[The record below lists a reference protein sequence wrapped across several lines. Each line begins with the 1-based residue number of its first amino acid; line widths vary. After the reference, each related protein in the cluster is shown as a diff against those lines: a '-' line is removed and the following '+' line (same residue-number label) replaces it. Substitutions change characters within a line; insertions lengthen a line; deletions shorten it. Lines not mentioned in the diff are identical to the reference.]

1 MKNRYTNET
10 VLLDYNHASI
20 QTLIDEN
27 GWRSLPVQDAV
38 RAIYY
43 FLRDEIK
50 FGYNRDDTVSAS
62 EVLAN
67 GYGQCNT
74 KSTLFMALL
83 RALEIPCRFH
93 GFTIYN
99 ALQSGAIPAY
109 LMPMAPKRI
118 LHSWVEVL
126 LASEWINVEGYI
138 IDRAFLAQVQNAF
151 PNRTRF
157 SGYGISVPCL
167 QQPNNEFEGND
178 TYIQADGIA
187 DDFGRFDTP
196 DEFYGK
202 YGTNLRGLKKMLYRY
217 VIRHLINRNVKRIRL
232 KGLRARNTLPG

>member
-1 MKNRYTNET
+1 MNGRYTAET
-10 VLLDYNHASI
+10 TILDYSHASI
-20 QTLIDEN
+20 QNLIHKQ
-27 GWRSLPVQDAV
+27 GWRSLARQDV
-38 RAIYY
+38 VKGIYY

-50 FGYNRDDTVSAS
+50 FGYNRDDAIPAS
-62 EVLAN
+62 EVLAD

-93 GFTIYN
+93 GFTIFN
-99 ALQSGAIPAY
+99 TLQSGAVPVY
-109 LMPMAPKRI
+109 LMPLAPERI

-126 LASEWINVEGYI
+126 LDGEWINVEGFI
-138 IDRAFLAQVQNAF
+138 IDQMFLTQIQRAF
-151 PNRTRF
+151 PDRTGF

-167 QQPNNEFEGND
+167 QKPDNEFNGND
-178 TYIQADGIA
+178 TYIQAEGIA

-202 YGTNLRGLKKMLYRY
+202 YGSNLRGLKKILYRY
-217 VIRHLINRNVKRIRL
+217 VLRHLMNLNVQRIRQNGL
-232 KGLRARNTLPG
+232 KVENHNS

>member
-1 MKNRYTNET
+1 MKDRYTNET

-20 QTLIDEN
+20 QTLINEN
-27 GWRSLPVQDAV
+27 GWRGLPTQDAV
-38 RAIYY
+38 KAIYY

-50 FGYNRDDTVSAS
+50 FGYNRDDSLSAS
-62 EVLAN
+62 EVLAG

-83 RALEIPCRFH
+83 RALGIPCRFH

-126 LASEWINVEGYI
+126 LAGEWINVEGYI
-138 IDRAFLAQVQNAF
+138 IDRAFLAQVQSAF
-151 PNRTRF
+151 PNRTSF

-167 QQPNNEFEGND
+167 QKPNNEFEGSD

-202 YGTNLRGLKKMLYRY
+202 YGSNLRGLKKILYRY
-217 VIRHLINRNVKRIRL
+217 VIRHLMNHNVKRIRQSGL
-232 KGLRARNTLPG
+232 KARNALPG

>member
-1 MKNRYTNET
+1 MNGRYTTET
-10 VLLDYNHASI
+10 TILDYSHASI
-20 QTLIDEN
+20 QNLIHKQ
-27 GWRSLPVQDAV
+27 GWRTLARQDAV
-38 RAIYY
+38 KGIYY

-50 FGYNRDDTVSAS
+50 FGYNRDDAIPAS
-62 EVLAN
+62 EVLAD

-93 GFTIYN
+93 GFTIFN
-99 ALQSGAIPAY
+99 TLQSGAVPVY
-109 LMPMAPKRI
+109 LMPLAPDRI

-126 LASEWINVEGYI
+126 LDSEWINVEGFI
-138 IDRAFLAQVQNAF
+138 IDQIFLAQIQQAF
-151 PNRTRF
+151 PNRTGF

-167 QQPNNEFEGND
+167 QKPDNEFNGND
-178 TYIQADGIA
+178 TYIQAEGIA

-202 YGTNLRGLKKMLYRY
+202 YGSNLRGLKKILYRY
-217 VIRHLINRNVKRIRL
+217 VLRHLMNLNVQRIRQNGL
-232 KGLRARNTLPG
+232 KVENHNT